1 MEHQKILILLTEAND
16 SKFVI
21 RKWNNNN
28 SISIYP
34 SEIGNYL
41 YYRKSNLCVYN
52 DAYILVTGDITVVA
66 AFAIQSAFKNC
77 ATFTRCISKING
89 TTIGD
94 AKGLDLVMPMD
105 N

>member
-21 RKWNNNN
+21 RKWNNDNSN
-28 SISIYP
+28 SIYA

-52 DAYILVTGDITVVA
+52 DGYILVTGDITVAA
-66 AFAIQSAFKNC
+66 AFATQSAFKNC
-77 ATFTRCISKING
+77 ATFTRYQKSMEQQQMMLR
-89 TTIGD
+89 
-94 AKGLDLVMPMD
+94 A
-105 N
+105 